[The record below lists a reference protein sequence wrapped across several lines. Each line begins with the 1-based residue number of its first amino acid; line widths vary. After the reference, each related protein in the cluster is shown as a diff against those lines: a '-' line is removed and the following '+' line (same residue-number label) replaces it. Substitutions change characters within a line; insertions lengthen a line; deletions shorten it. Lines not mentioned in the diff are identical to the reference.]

1 MSIHIIVDGY
11 NLIRQSKSL
20 RHLDQQSLELGRDA
34 LLESLVQYKR
44 LKSHKITVVFDGNM
58 VSQPSNVKQ
67 SGMNIHYS
75 VPPKN
80 ADVVIKILL
89 KKKLNHRNITVISS
103 DNEVTGFA
111 RTCQANT
118 MRSEEFYRKYLTFE
132 EKFDASKKERKMSKA
147 ELNEWLKIF
156 GQSK

>member
-1 MSIHIIVDGY
+1 MHK
-11 NLIRQSKSL
+11 LIAFK
-20 RHLDQQSLELGRDA
+20 EN
-34 LLESLVQYKR
+34 K
-44 LKSHKITVVFDGNM
+44 KIKITVVFDGNM

-67 SGMNIHYS
+67 AGMNIHYS
-75 VPPKN
+75 VPPQN
-80 ADVVIKILL
+80 ADNVIKILL
-89 KKKLNHRNITVISS
+89 KKKSNHRNITVISS